1 MSKRGRSS
9 SFDSDV
15 SLENT
20 VIEISES
27 DDEDSAESP
36 LTLSPAPP
44 IDVDGESQDVVIS
57 DVVASTLLAG
67 TCRREAPASFSICES
82 SIDVDEYGT
91 VKDGCRIVDYEMQNT
106 DDHQFNANEPPTKDC
121 DLESFSTSDN
131 QDFDCGLSIE
141 DDNDFDCLYSDE
153 EDKDDE
159 LFPDLS
165 VPLYKDS
172 PLTSDSSLLAVLA
185 FALRHNLD
193 GTALDSTDKC
203 PNQKKHKNKTQ
214 VSYFLE
220 IPLEHQIRTLFKRK
234 GFADNILSRLTRKK
248 EHPNNIE
255 DIYDGQLYKEL
266 VDSGFFS
273 ENKYNFTLTWNS
285 DGVPVFNSSKTSMW
299 PIYFVINE
307 LPFKLRFKKSNVL
320 LGGIWYGS
328 KPIYSKMLEPFLSS
342 LSTLRRGL
350 DIQLNEPNEEVTVQG
365 VLLAGTA
372 DLPAKADFMGIKHS
386 GGSCS
391 CTVCKIEGKSVKA
404 NQEIQTKSVVLEDGD
419 STESENETSEKNKP
433 KKSKKT
439 GTSVKQ
445 KRVGSVWVFPYSN
458 SLDLRRH
465 EETET
470 AGEQALDLRS
480 KARDPDRDKVHVL
493 GVKWPTYLSKIMPD
507 MIRGMG
513 IDDLHHSYHGVGHK
527 LLELWTLPKYKSMPW
542 SISSR
547 IDLIDDRMQKELD
560 TFVRQFQELYGE
572 RHMTINIH
580 NTLHLCFVVNNLGPM
595 RCFSCFPFESLNG
608 EMLKMIH
615 GTKYVQIQLANCAYL
630 VLSFPNEISNL
641 ECPLVQDFAKN
652 LHHSHQKVKLLECV
666 SPNVYAAGN
675 YIDLKNVHVDV
686 INSLRL
692 AGKDPPSCIFFN
704 KLKIGSNLFV
714 AQTYKRATKT
724 ASYLVSYNSNSSK
737 RYAIILYFVKSPG
750 TPSLNVSFQA
760 AIQSINVRG
769 FSTD

>member
-1 MSKRGRSS
+1 MKKTLYLFKKHFSHLKAPVK
-9 SFDSDV
+9 FHYFCSD
-15 SLENT
+15 
-20 VIEISES
+20 
-27 DDEDSAESP
+27 
-36 LTLSPAPP
+36 
-44 IDVDGESQDVVIS
+44 
-57 DVVASTLLAG
+57 
-67 TCRREAPASFSICES
+67 CSI
-82 SIDVDEYGT
+82 
-91 VKDGCRIVDYEMQNT
+91 
-106 DDHQFNANEPPTKDC
+106 
-121 DLESFSTSDN
+121 
-131 QDFDCGLSIE
+131 
-141 DDNDFDCLYSDE
+141 
-153 EDKDDE
+153 
-159 LFPDLS
+159 
-165 VPLYKDS
+165 
-172 PLTSDSSLLAVLA
+172 VLK
-185 FALRHNLD
+185 
-193 GTALDSTDKC
+193 DSTDKC

-547 IDLIDDRMQKELD
+547 IDLIDDRMQKVCLPNFVQCGVRTLSNLSLWKGQHMKIFLLYLALPVLEGILPVQYYNHFATFIHCLYVLNSSSISPEDLIFCSKELD

-769 FSTD
+769 FSTDRYLKKIKHISRYTISQEITFIDVHLLKNICFSVQVEGKDCFICERNNWLEIE